1 MKKNTVL
8 FLTILI
14 ILSWQSIVLSRDN
27 TVSDLNRISTPVSQL
42 LSRKNFKKTQ
52 NKNSRISNFFEN
64 REDYYSYNIKD
75 TKATDL
81 RPYWDEK
88 VVLIN
93 PHKGFYH
100 HYLDNRLTHY
110 LPQSDSE
117 IEQIPGMDHI
127 YLRLG
132 WSYLEPQEG
141 QFNWKLIDDL
151 IDKWV
156 KKGYGISLRISCKEL
171 QTEFS
176 SELVKKTPYTARQ
189 LAKFQSFATPE
200 WVKNAGA
207 NGKLLSKIRN
217 PIPIWE
223 PDYDD
228 PIFLE
233 KLENFITEFAKRY
246 DGKPWLRYVDIGSY
260 GSWGE
265 GHNWPVTN
273 IEDNTEVRI
282 KHINVYLR
290 HFTKTQLVITDDF
303 VYKSKDGYDKLLQY
317 IVENGITFRDDSILV
332 KYYVDKNRT
341 TYSVSHPQFYQ
352 RVYQN
357 RPVVLE
363 LQHYSAI
370 KRDKNWLGKNGEQ
383 RGANILRGALQT
395 TKTTYLGY
403 HGDAQEW
410 FSENPSLTKELANRV
425 GYWYFPIYIS
435 YNPQVSRNNR
445 ETIRLLWVNR
455 GVAPAYHPY
464 NLVLRLENSSNS
476 AEQTY
481 HTENT
486 TWLSGEKVLQQ
497 EQFTIHQSL
506 PPGTYNVKIKLIY
519 KPDNRDVLLGL
530 SNSLKDKNNFYTVG
544 KIIINS

>member
-42 LSRKNFKKTQ
+42 LSLENIKKTQ
-52 NKNSRISNFFEN
+52 NKNSRISNFFES
-64 REDYYSYNIKD
+64 REDYSSYNIKD
-75 TKATDL
+75 TKAIDL

-88 VVLIN
+88 AVLIN

-127 YLRLG
+127 YLRLA

-176 SELVKKTPYTARQ
+176 PELVKKTPYTARQ

-207 NGKLLSKIRN
+207 NGKLLSRIRN

-530 SNSLKDKNNFYTVG
+530 SNSLKDKSNFYTVG
-544 KIIINS
+544 KVIINS

>member
-127 YLRLG
+127 YLRLA

-176 SELVKKTPYTARQ
+176 PELVKKTPYTARQ